1 MIGGT
6 MALAPWWKNL
16 LGCRAMLEF
25 YSLYYPLTSFPYQR
39 LWQVGLSSL
48 RELRYD

>member
-1 MIGGT
+1 

-25 YSLYYPLTSFPYQR
+25 YSLYYPLNI
-39 LWQVGLSSL
+39 LSLAKTLAS
-48 RELRYD
+48 RVE